1 MSLGSA
7 DVLASQAT
15 SGRPT
20 GSPPLAPRNAPSAY
34 GPGYGSG
41 TGGYGSPQYDWGGYA
56 AGMRNRWMNNP
67 HYGDYSQPSD
77 YQRYL
82 DLYTRQMAPDLA
94 NFQTQGAL
102 LGNRMDLA
110 LAQQALSGGQLRQQF
125 GFDMQGLGLDRQG
138 LGIQSNAARRGLRM
152 TRREEAI
159 MRDQLANSQAQANA
173 QAEGQTWN
181 ARSDATAA
189 GAMTAPGIRHDLG
202 QIYGNLVLTRE
213 ANQLGFDR
221 DLLGLRERR
230 GSLRDQLRNTR
241 LEAQRLGL
249 REDELRAGLRS
260 GLRQLRLD
268 TSMSINDILGGL
280 SSNNASQ
287 AALMR
292 QILEM
297 ALRAA
302 QGV

>member
-1 MSLGSA
+1 MAPTARTQGVPSLNGQGYSAGS
-7 DVLASQAT
+7 
-15 SGRPT
+15 
-20 GSPPLAPRNAPSAY
+20 
-34 GPGYGSG
+34 
-41 TGGYGSPQYDWGGYA
+41 YGSPEYDWAGYA
-56 AGMRNRWMNNP
+56 RGMQRRYQMNP
-67 HYGDYSQPSD
+67 HYGNYAPPSP
-77 YQRYL
+77 YQQNV
-82 DLYTRQMAPDLA
+82 DLFTRQFAPDLA
-94 NFQTQGAL
+94 NFSTQGQL
-102 LGNRMDLA
+102 LGNRMDLT

-125 GFDMQGLGLDRQG
+125 GFDLAGLGLDRQG
-138 LGIQSNAARRGLRM
+138 LGIQANAARRGLRF
-152 TRREEAI
+152 TRREEQI
-159 MRDQLANSQAQANA
+159 MRDQLANSQSQANS

-230 GSLRDQLRNTR
+230 GSLRDTLRNTR

-249 REDELRAGLRS
+249 REDELRAGLRN

-268 TSMSINDILGGL
+268 TSMSVNDILGGL
-280 SSNNASQ
+280 SSNNAQQ

-297 ALRAA
+297 ALRAT